1 MRVVKIPYPDDL
13 PESLGKSP
21 ESFERQLR
29 FLVAAKIYEMGHISS
44 GRAAELAGMN
54 RVEFLEEL
62 GQYRISVFNYSLS
75 ELEQEIQE
83 ARERADTAT

>member
-21 ESFERQLR
+21 ESFERQLQ
-29 FLVAAKIYEMGHISS
+29 FLVAAKIYELGHISS

-62 GQYRISVFNYSLS
+62 GHYRISIFNYSLS

-83 ARERADTAT
+83 AKERADKKT

>member
-1 MRVVKIPYPDDL
+1 MRVVEIPYPDDL
-13 PESLGKSP
+13 PASMGKSP
-21 ESFERQLR
+21 ESFERQIR
-29 FLVAAKIYEMGHISS
+29 FLVAAKIYELGQISS

-62 GQYRISVFNYSLS
+62 GRYRIPVINYSLS

-83 ARERADTAT
+83 ARERADKVN

>member
-1 MRVVKIPYPDDL
+1 MFDGL
-13 PESLGKSP
+13 LGTST

-29 FLVAAKIYEMGHISS
+29 FLVAANIYEMGQISS
-44 GRAAELAGMN
+44 GRAAEIAEMN

-62 GQYRISVFNYSLS
+62 GRYRISVFNYSLS

-83 ARERADTAT
+83 ARERADTAN

>member
-1 MRVVKIPYPDDL
+1 MRVVEIPYPDDL
-13 PESLGKSP
+13 PEAMGKSP
-21 ESFERQLR
+21 ELFERQIR
-29 FLVAAKIYEMGHISS
+29 FLVAAKIYEVGQISS

-62 GQYRISVFNYSLS
+62 GRYRIPIFNYPLS

-83 ARERADTAT
+83 AQERAEKTN